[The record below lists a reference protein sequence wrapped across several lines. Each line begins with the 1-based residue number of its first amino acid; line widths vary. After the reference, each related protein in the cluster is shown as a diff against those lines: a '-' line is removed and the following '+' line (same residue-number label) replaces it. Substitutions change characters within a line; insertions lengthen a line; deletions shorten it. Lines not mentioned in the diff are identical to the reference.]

1 MHRSSFLAMEKFKNK
16 YLEINKSLRIL
27 DIGSYDSS
35 DSSFNYSVLFNN
47 DSWEYVGMDIRD
59 GPNVN
64 LVVSD
69 VYNWAEIDNQSFD
82 VIISGQVFEHIEFFW
97 LTIEEINRVLKFGG
111 LCCIIVPSSGP
122 VHKNPLD
129 CYRFTEDGVKNIA
142 QYVGFDVLESY
153 TNTSEQSQ
161 PWFDSVLIAKK

>member
-59 GPNVN
+59 GPHVN
-64 LVVSD
+64 LVV
-69 VYNWAEIDNQSFD
+69 
-82 VIISGQVFEHIEFFW
+82 
-97 LTIEEINRVLKFGG
+97 
-111 LCCIIVPSSGP
+111 
-122 VHKNPLD
+122 
-129 CYRFTEDGVKNIA
+129 
-142 QYVGFDVLESY
+142 
-153 TNTSEQSQ
+153 
-161 PWFDSVLIAKK
+161 